1 MKKIFTLLVMVA
13 LATCWV
19 SCSDDDD
26 KDEPDPTIPT
36 MNEITLSVKVGD
48 NGKLTLFNPNYIGE
62 FGEEWE
68 EEIAQYITVPQD
80 LEINWGD
87 GQTTNST
94 THQYDLGGIYQ
105 VTIKG
110 TGITSFI
117 FESSK
122 LQSIDITK
130 APNLVVFSIY
140 WNQVVKILDVSK
152 NFDLTYFIC
161 DGSKLTS
168 LDVSKNTKLKILNCG
183 NNNLSSIDVSK
194 NTKLVELDC
203 EGNNFTSLDVTN
215 NIALKD
221 LYCDNNKLTS
231 LNLSKNTKL
240 INLNC
245 SNNQLTSL
253 DLNKNTELIYL
264 ECKENP
270 FTQES
275 VNNLLT
281 SLPMGKYDNGKS
293 ISTLWIDD
301 KWDTSIA
308 EEKGWKI
315 NSYF

>member
-1 MKKIFTLLVMVA
+1 
-13 LATCWV
+13 
-19 SCSDDDD
+19 
-26 KDEPDPTIPT
+26 
-36 MNEITLSVKVGD
+36 MN
-48 NGKLTLFNPNYIGE
+48 FP
-62 FGEEWE
+62 
-68 EEIAQYITVPQD
+68 D

-264 ECKENP
+264 ECEKNP